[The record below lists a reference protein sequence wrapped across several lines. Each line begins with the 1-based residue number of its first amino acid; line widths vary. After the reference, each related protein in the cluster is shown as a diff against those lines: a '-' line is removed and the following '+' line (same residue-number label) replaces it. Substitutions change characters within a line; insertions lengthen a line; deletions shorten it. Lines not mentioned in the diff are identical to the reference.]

1 MPGAGTFPSA
11 HIHPEGN
18 DIGPLPHTI
27 CKNQRQA
34 GNRYFDYVI
43 CHLSWTLYRV
53 KKEAMNNYARKQG
66 WTRAALGTW
75 GLMVTLVM
83 DLNINSTTM
92 KLLGYIIGQS
102 LDLRVGKDLNT
113 AETTGKIL
121 IHSTTL

>member
-1 MPGAGTFPSA
+1 MG
-11 HIHPEGN
+11 
-18 DIGPLPHTI
+18 
-27 CKNQRQA
+27 
-34 GNRYFDYVI
+34 
-43 CHLSWTLYRV
+43 
-53 KKEAMNNYARKQG
+53 NYARKQG

-113 AETTGKIL
+113 AEAIGKIL